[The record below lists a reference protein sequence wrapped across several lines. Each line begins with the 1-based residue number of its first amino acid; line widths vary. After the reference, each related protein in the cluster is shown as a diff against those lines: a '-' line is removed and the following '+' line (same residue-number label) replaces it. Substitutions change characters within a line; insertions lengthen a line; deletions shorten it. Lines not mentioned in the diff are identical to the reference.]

1 MENALQKFLKKMLL
15 QKYPMYLDVHVTQ
28 EGKFN
33 PNIKT
38 CYGVFLIIFEKDYD
52 LDKTDEVIGFIY
64 NLAKYMNVRICGVY
78 TDFLF

>member
-1 MENALQKFLKKMLL
+1 
-15 QKYPMYLDVHVTQ
+15 MYLDVHVTQ

-33 PNIKT
+33 PNIIT

-78 TDFLF
+78 NDVVEEDEWEEMKNNKEG